1 MRRDVGHPQ
10 WRRCPIP
17 GGIGLAVF
25 LTTLDPAWIPCYHVT
40 MIRSFKNRG
49 TEDIFNGNNTKAARR
64 TCPPSLWKIAVRKLD
79 QLDSVISLHELR
91 VPPGNRLEALKG
103 DRQGQ
108 RPSGL
113 GLRIRINDQY
123 RICFIWTETG
133 PEDVE
138 IVDYH

>member
-1 MRRDVGHPQ
+1 V
-10 WRRCPIP
+10 
-17 GGIGLAVF
+17 LS
-25 LTTLDPAWIPCYHVT
+25 CYHDTVLQEP
-40 MIRSFKNRG
+40 R
-49 TEDIFNGNNTKAARR
+49 NGRHLQRQKTQKAARR
-64 TCPPSLWKIAVRKLD
+64 TCPPSLWKVAVRKLD

-91 VPPGNRLEALKG
+91 VPPGNRLKALKG